1 MSITA
6 TCAGI
11 VAIGKTVSG
20 IVSAD
25 DPPPEKIDS
34 AEMPALYVFT
44 GPATY
49 DTSTYGFH
57 REVRQYRVRVAVAPE
72 GQATPPFIE
81 ARVRTLLP
89 LVSAAL
95 IAAPTLNRAAW
106 QATVVGDSGVIQLP
120 EYSAVGFELRLE
132 VLDDC

>member
-1 MSITA
+1 MSIA
-6 TCAGI
+6 DTCAGI
-11 VAIGKTVSG
+11 VAIGATVSG
-20 IVSAD
+20 IFNAS
-25 DPPPEKIDS
+25 DPPPEKLDS

-57 REVRQYRVRVAVAPE
+57 RETRQYRVRVAVAPE
-72 GQATPPFIE
+72 GQATPPVIE

-95 IAAPTLNRAAW
+95 IAAPTLNGKAW
-106 QATVVGDSGVIQLP
+106 QATVLGDSGVILLP
-120 EYSAVGFELRLE
+120 EYSAVGFELRVE